1 MLQLE
6 LPGIWASLEA
16 CRAESFRPFHYEQ
29 RAHGLGLLVFLKEQ
43 IIGSLGDLQPVKI
56 EMHQG
61 WVALGVVLS
70 QSKRGAGDRFLNAEC
85 QGQSLNKRGFAG
97 TQLPLQQQHS
107 ASWELGGEC
116 LTEPVGGLQVL
127 KDPGALCRLVIWRA
141 RSLGDSAEISVHVLP
156 RELYNHGGNTHG
168 NDRPA
173 GRR

>member
-6 LPGIWASLEA
+6 LPGIWARLEA
-16 CRAESFRPFHYEQ
+16 CLTESLRPLHHEQ
-29 RAHGLGLLVFLKEQ
+29 CAHGLGLLIFLKEQ

-97 TQLPLQQQHS
+97 AQLPPEQQHR
-107 ASWELGGEC
+107 ASC
-116 LTEPVGGLQVL
+116 
-127 KDPGALCRLVIWRA
+127 
-141 RSLGDSAEISVHVLP
+141 
-156 RELYNHGGNTHG
+156 
-168 NDRPA
+168 
-173 GRR
+173 